1 MPVVDVTW
9 LGYLMGGVAVYYFAL
24 FALSLRGRPPASG
37 DAERQPFFVLIVP
50 AHNEAAVLGATLRA
64 LTTLAYDRY
73 LVLLVNDGSTD
84 GTSAV
89 ARSFAETG
97 RVLVVDRP
105 REVAGRGKGAVLN
118 HGYEVVNRLLAD
130 RDEVL
135 EGSAPDDVL
144 VGIVDGDG
152 VLDPHALEEVAALF
166 GDPRTGGVQ
175 IGVTI
180 VNARESLLARC
191 QDIEFVGFSHLAQ
204 AARDHLGSVGLGGNG
219 QFTRLS
225 ALRSLGRMP
234 WTDCLTEDLDLGLS
248 LTRLG
253 WRIRFCRTAWVG
265 QEGVP
270 TLRAWLRQRTR
281 WAHGHYQCWTHF
293 PQLLASRG
301 APLVARLDLCFYLLF
316 VVFVMFVTANL
327 LITAGGAMGWLWLE
341 NGFLGFVPAGPP
353 RNIVLLVLGIGPVVV
368 LLHRYQRASR
378 FPLRWWELPAYG
390 AAFVAYVYLW
400 AVASL
405 LAWFRIV
412 LGRTGWV
419 KTARVRSEAAS

>member
-9 LGYLMGGVAVYYFAL
+9 LGYLMGGVAVYYFVL
-24 FALSLRGRPPASG
+24 FALSLRGRPSG
-37 DAERQPFFVLIVP
+37 AADTQRQPFFVLIVP
-50 AHNEAAVLGATLRA
+50 AHNEAAVLGATLRS
-64 LTTLAYDRY
+64 LTSLAYDRY
-73 LVLLVNDGSTD
+73 LVLVVNDGSTD
-84 GTSAV
+84 ATSAI

-118 HGYEVVNRLLAD
+118 HGYQVVNRLMAD

-135 EGSAPDDVL
+135 EGSASEDVV

-152 VLDPHALEEVAALF
+152 ELDPHTLEEVAALF
-166 GDPRTGGVQ
+166 EDPGTGGVQ

-225 ALRSLGRMP
+225 ALRSLGRAP

-253 WRIRFCRTAWVG
+253 WRIRFCRTAWVA

-270 TLRAWLRQRTR
+270 ALPAWLRQRTR

-293 PQLLASRG
+293 PQLLAARG

-327 LITAGGAMGWLWLE
+327 LITAAGAMGWLWLE

-368 LLHRYQRASR
+368 LLHRYQRAAR

-390 AAFVAYVYLW
+390 AVFVGYVYLW

-405 LAWFRIV
+405 VAWFRIV